1 MMIHDAS
8 GLTIGNASDMRQ
20 MADLLDELSN
30 TIATIYADRA
40 GGTTASWRTAMQ
52 AETWYGASE
61 AVKAGLADRVANDTT
76 AAPENL
82 RSQRIRARARITLR
96 G

>member
-1 MMIHDAS
+1 
-8 GLTIGNASDMRQ
+8 
-20 MADLLDELSN
+20 
-30 TIATIYADRA
+30 
-40 GGTTASWRTAMQ
+40 MQ